1 MAVSNQTRVSTLARE
16 LGISDRELVKKA
28 GEHGMA
34 LAIFSRLD
42 GEQVTAIRTLFRT
55 QSSAA
60 AKPKRTTA
68 VGGGTVRRR
77 RVRRPTSEQPAAT
90 ADEPA
95 PIAPVG
101 VDKEPEPEPSTT
113 VRRRAAVR
121 EDRPTLRRATVE
133 EVAAPPE
140 LQPKTMT
147 APEAQPEEV
156 EAAPVP
162 VEEPAATE
170 PETQALPVAV
180 EPVAIVETAEPSAAA
195 EELPATPVEEVPEQA
210 AALVAMEET
219 TAEQPP
225 AASREEGRRIIEVDV
240 DSIGKAIDTVG
251 PAPSTNKVPRLI
263 RAKMPEV
270 LVNIPKPTLKP
281 SVVAAARADR
291 QAEQQRSVERT
302 TGRAAAP
309 PAPSAPP
316 SRDIA
321 QARRPER
328 GRKLIY
334 DRRRDGAGRFADD
347 RRRGRKRTKTKAAR
361 PQPLTVPKAEKRHLK
376 VEDTITVG
384 NLAHQ
389 MSVKATE
396 VIKKL
401 FDLGIMATI
410 NHTLDLDTVELV
422 ASEFGFTVQS
432 VAFDLES
439 YLRQPDDELATEA
452 GRSPVVT
459 VMGHVDHGKTTLLDQ
474 IRNARVAARE
484 AGGITQHI
492 GAYAVNLGTKGRVI
506 FLDTP
511 GHEAFTA
518 MRARGAE
525 ATDVIVLVVA
535 ADDGVMPQTIEAI
548 NHARAADVTLIVAI
562 NKMDKEGADVERVR
576 RELSEHKVQVEEW
589 GGDITACE
597 ISAKTGEGIDNLLET
612 LALQA
617 EIMELTANPNCDA
630 RGLVIEARLEKGRGA
645 VATLL
650 IRQGT
655 LRKGDYVVAG
665 SVYGRVR
672 AMMDD
677 TGADLAEAGPST
689 PVEIIGLSGVAV
701 AGDEFHVTLDEK
713 NAKAIVEHRQT
724 KSREKEAAKTSRVS
738 LDSMFARMEEASVK
752 ELNVIV
758 KADVH
763 GSAEALKS
771 SLQGLE
777 HEDVKVRVLHAAVG
791 GVTES
796 DIQLA
801 HASNALIFA
810 FNVRPEAKGKRL
822 ADDLGVRIMPF
833 SVIYEAIDHVLG
845 AMEGLLDPIV
855 EEVIHG
861 HAEVR
866 AVFHIAKAGQVSGC
880 YVTDGRLRRA
890 ARMRLFRDE
899 EKLWEGGVSSLKRF
913 KEDVTE
919 VSGGYECG
927 VGLTGFNKFKEGDR
941 LECFDVKMTPRKLD
955 LARPYRPPTDA
966 E

>member
-1 MAVSNQTRVSTLARE
+1 MAVSNQTRVSDLATE
-16 LGISDRELVKKA
+16 LGVSDRELVKKA
-28 GEHGMA
+28 AEHGMA

-42 GEQVTAIRTLFRT
+42 GAQTQTIRGLFKANK
-55 QSSAA
+55 SASAA
-60 AKPKRTTA
+60 RKRTTE

-77 RVRRPTSEQPAAT
+77 RVRRPTNEEIPAAQAAEVSAT
-90 ADEPA
+90 AQAAAATPA
-95 PIAPVG
+95 A
-101 VDKEPEPEPSTT
+101 ETT
-113 VRRRAAVR
+113 VRRRAVAQD
-121 EDRPTLRRATVE
+121 DRPTLRRAKVDE
-133 EVAAPPE
+133 LAAPPE
-140 LQPKTMT
+140 LQPRPMVT
-147 APEAQPEEV
+147 AEEAIAAAATEV
-156 EAAPVP
+156 ELAVEAVAETVVEPEAAPVAETVP
-162 VEEPAATE
+162 ESVVEETS
-170 PETQALPVAV
+170 PVAV
-180 EPVAIVETAEPSAAA
+180 EAEAGEAPEGETSAPTKEA
-195 EELPATPVEEVPEQA
+195 EEDTDQPVF
-210 AALVAMEET
+210 
-219 TAEQPP
+219 
-225 AASREEGRRIIEVDV
+225 EEGRRIIEVDV
-240 DSIGKAIDTVG
+240 DAIGKAIDTRVATTSG
-251 PAPSTNKVPRLI
+251 GKVPRLI
-263 RAKMPEV
+263 RAKMPES

-281 SVVAAARADR
+281 SIVAAARAER
-291 QAEQQRSVERT
+291 EAQQQRENVHEAR
-302 TGRAAAP
+302 
-309 PAPSAPP
+309 SAPAATP
-316 SRDIA
+316 SRDPG
-321 QARRPER
+321 QNKRPAR

-334 DRRRDGAGRFADD
+334 DRHRDGPGRFADD
-347 RRRGRKRTKTKAAR
+347 RRRGRKRTKTKSAV

-376 VEDTITVG
+376 IEDTITVG

-439 YLRQPDDELATEA
+439 FLHQPDPKLAA
-452 GRSPVVT
+452 DVGRPPVVT
-459 VMGHVDHGKTTLLDQ
+459 VMGHVDHGKTTLLDT
-474 IRNARVAARE
+474 IRNTRVAARE

-492 GAYAVNLGTKGRVI
+492 GACAVDLGGKGKVV

-518 MRARGAE
+518 MRARGAK

-535 ADDGVMPQTIEAI
+535 ADDGVMPQTLEAI
-548 NHARAADVTLIVAI
+548 NHAKAAEVSLIVAI
-562 NKMDKEGADVERVR
+562 NKIDKAGADVERVR
-576 RELSEHKVQVEEW
+576 RELAEKNVVVEEW
-589 GGDITACE
+589 GGDVTACE
-597 ISAKTGEGIDNLLET
+597 LSAKTGQGIDGLLET

-617 EIMELTANPNCDA
+617 EVMELTANPNCDA

-650 IRQGT
+650 MQQGT
-655 LRKGDYVVAG
+655 LRKGDFVVAG

-672 AMMDD
+672 AMRDD
-677 TGADLAEAGPST
+677 TGATLEEAGPSM
-689 PVEIIGLSGVAV
+689 PVEVIGLSGIAV
-701 AGDEFHVTLDEK
+701 AGDEFHVTPDEK
-713 NAKAIVEHRQT
+713 NAKAIVDHRMT

-763 GSAEALKS
+763 GSAEALKN
-771 SLQGLE
+771 SLEQLE
-777 HEDVKVRVLHAAVG
+777 HDDVKVRVLHAAVG

-801 HASNALIFA
+801 HASTALIFA

-822 ADDLGVRIMPF
+822 ADDLGVRILPF
-833 SVIYEAIDHVLG
+833 SVIYEAIDHVLV
-845 AMEGLLDPIV
+845 AMEGLLEPII
-855 EEVIHG
+855 EEIVHG

-866 AVFHIAKAGQVSGC
+866 AVFHIAKAGQIAGC
-880 YVTDGRLRRA
+880 YVTDGRLQRS
-890 ARMRLFRDE
+890 ARMRLSRGE
-899 EKLWEGGVSSLKRF
+899 EQLWEGGVASLKRF

-927 VGLTGFNKFKEGDR
+927 VGLTGFNKLKEGDL
-941 LECFDVKMTPRKLD
+941 LECFDVKMTPRKLEIN
-955 LARPYRPPTDA
+955 RPYRPPVVS

>member
-1 MAVSNQTRVSTLARE
+1 MAVSNQTRVSSLARE
-16 LGISDRELVKKA
+16 LGVSDRELVKKA
-28 GEHGMA
+28 AEHGMA

-42 GEQVTAIRTLFRT
+42 DAQVTTIRGLFKVRKST
-55 QSSAA
+55 PTARR
-60 AKPKRTTA
+60 RTTE

-77 RVRRPTSEQPAAT
+77 RVRRPMTEEGEAPSAATTAPAA
-90 ADEPA
+90 AA
-95 PIAPVG
+95 AAPVA
-101 VDKEPEPEPSTT
+101 VEEKTTT
-113 VRRRAAVR
+113 VRRRAVAR
-121 EDRPTLRRATVE
+121 DDRPTLRRAKVDD
-133 EVAAPPE
+133 VAAPPE
-140 LQPKTMT
+140 LQPKTMIT
-147 APEAQPEEV
+147 ADEVTAEAEAKVVEPVEEVVEAPTSEAPVVEPEPEPAPV
-156 EAAPVP
+156 EAAPVEEVVETVP
-162 VEEPAATE
+162 ETPTLEEAALAEEPPQVEEA
-170 PETQALPVAV
+170 
-180 EPVAIVETAEPSAAA
+180 
-195 EELPATPVEEVPEQA
+195 
-210 AALVAMEET
+210 
-219 TAEQPP
+219 PP
-225 AASREEGRRIIEVDV
+225 KDEGRRIIEVDV
-240 DSIGKAIDTVG
+240 DAIGKAIDTA
-251 PAPSTNKVPRLI
+251 APPPSDGKVPRLR
-263 RAKMPEV
+263 RAKMPDS

-281 SVVAAARADR
+281 SIVAAARAER
-291 QAEQQRSVERT
+291 EAQQQREAVRQDPR
-302 TGRAAAP
+302 G
-309 PAPSAPP
+309 APSGPG
-316 SRDIA
+316 
-321 QARRPER
+321 RPGSQNKRVAR

-334 DRRRDGAGRFADD
+334 DRHRDGPGRFADD
-347 RRRGRKRTKTKAAR
+347 RRRGRKRTKTKSAV

-376 VEDTITVG
+376 IEDTITVG

-439 YLRQPDDELATEA
+439 FLRQPDPELAA
-452 GRSPVVT
+452 DVGRPPVVT
-459 VMGHVDHGKTTLLDQ
+459 VMGHVDHGKTTLLDT
-474 IRNARVAARE
+474 IRNTRVAARE

-492 GAYAVNLGTKGRVI
+492 GACAVDLGGKGKVV

-518 MRARGAE
+518 MRARGAK

-535 ADDGVMPQTIEAI
+535 ADDGVMPQTLEAI
-548 NHARAADVTLIVAI
+548 NHAKAADVPIIVAI
-562 NKMDKEGADVERVR
+562 NKIDKPGADLERVR
-576 RELSEHKVQVEEW
+576 RELAEKNVVVEEW
-589 GGDITACE
+589 GGEVTACE
-597 ISAKTGEGIDNLLET
+597 ISAKTGQGIDALLDT

-650 IRQGT
+650 MQQGT
-655 LRKGDYVVAG
+655 LRKGDFVVAG

-672 AMMDD
+672 AMRDD
-677 TGADLAEAGPST
+677 SGKALEEAAPSL
-689 PVEIIGLSGVAV
+689 PVEVIGLSGIAV
-701 AGDEFHVTLDEK
+701 AGDEFHVTPDEK
-713 NAKAIVEHRQT
+713 NAKAIVDHRMA

-763 GSAEALKS
+763 GSAEALRT
-771 SLQGLE
+771 SLQELE

-801 HASNALIFA
+801 HASTALIFA

-822 ADDLGVRIMPF
+822 ADDLGVRILPF
-833 SVIYEAIDHVLG
+833 SVIYEAIDHVLL

-866 AVFHIAKAGQVSGC
+866 AVFHIAKAGQVAGC
-880 YVTDGRLRRA
+880 YVTDGRLQRS
-890 ARMRLFRDE
+890 ARMRLFRAE
-899 EKLWEGGVSSLKRF
+899 EQLWEGGVSSLKRF

-927 VGLTGFNKFKEGDR
+927 VGLAGFNKFKEGDR
-941 LECFDVKMTPRKLD
+941 LECFDVKMTPRKLEIS
-955 LARPYRPPTDA
+955 RPYRPPAVTD
-966 E
+966 

>member
-1 MAVSNQTRVSTLARE
+1 MAVSNQTRVSSLARE

-28 GEHGMA
+28 AEHGMA

-42 GEQVTAIRTLFRT
+42 EQQTKVIRGLFKVKT
-55 QSSAA
+55 STPEVAT
-60 AKPKRTTA
+60 RTTE
-68 VGGGTVRRR
+68 VGAGTVRRR
-77 RVRRPTSEQPAAT
+77 RVRRPTAEMPAESAAEATPAAAVVSET
-90 ADEPA
+90 AA
-95 PIAPVG
+95 PERG
-101 VDKEPEPEPSTT
+101 STT
-113 VRRRAAVR
+113 VRRRPAVR
-121 EDRPTLRRATVE
+121 EDRPTLRRAKADDLEVPEELRPRVMITPKAEVTEPEAEQPAEAEVAEQAPDAQPPIEVQETVDPAEPAPAPSLEEALASLAETPEVE
-133 EVAAPPE
+133 EVAA
-140 LQPKTMT
+140 
-147 APEAQPEEV
+147 
-156 EAAPVP
+156 
-162 VEEPAATE
+162 
-170 PETQALPVAV
+170 ET
-180 EPVAIVETAEPSAAA
+180 
-195 EELPATPVEEVPEQA
+195 EVPE
-210 AALVAMEET
+210 VI
-219 TAEQPP
+219 
-225 AASREEGRRIIEVDV
+225 EEGRRIIEVDV

-263 RAKMPEV
+263 RSKMPEV
-270 LVNIPKPTLKP
+270 LVNIPKPTLRP

-291 QAEQQRSVERT
+291 QAEQQRAVER
-302 TGRAAAP
+302 AAP
-309 PAPSAPP
+309 RDNSPPP
-316 SRDIA
+316 SSALAAPGRDA
-321 QARRPER
+321 ASTRRPER

-334 DRRRDGAGRFADD
+334 DRRRDGAGRFSDD
-347 RRRGRKRTKTKAAR
+347 RRRGRKRTKTKTVN

-401 FDLGIMATI
+401 FDIGIMATI

-439 YLRQPDDELATEA
+439 FLRQPEPELATET

-459 VMGHVDHGKTTLLDQ
+459 VMGHVDHGKTTLLDR

-492 GAYAVNLGTKGRVI
+492 GAYAVDMGAKGRIV

-518 MRARGAE
+518 MRARGAK

-548 NHARAADVTLIVAI
+548 NHARAADVSVIVAI
-562 NKMDKEGADVERVR
+562 NKIDKPGADVERVR
-576 RELSEHKVQVEEW
+576 RELAEHKIQVEEW
-589 GGDITACE
+589 GGDVTACE
-597 ISAKTGEGIDNLLET
+597 VSAKTGEGLDGLLET

-617 EIMELTANPNCDA
+617 EVMELTANANCDA

-650 IRQGT
+650 VQQGT
-655 LRKGDYVVAG
+655 LRRGDYVVAG

-677 TGADLAEAGPST
+677 TGADLVLAGPST

-701 AGDEFHVTLDEK
+701 AGDDFHVTPDEK

-724 KSREKEAAKTSRVS
+724 KAREREAAKTSRVS

-763 GSAEALKS
+763 GSAEALRN
-771 SLQGLE
+771 SLTELE

-801 HASNALIFA
+801 HASSALIFA

-822 ADDLGVRIMPF
+822 AEDLGVRIMPF
-833 SVIYEAIDHVLG
+833 SVIYEAIDYVLV
-845 AMEGLLDPIV
+845 AMEGMLEPIV
-855 EEVIHG
+855 EEIVHG

-866 AVFHIAKAGQVSGC
+866 AVFHIAKAGQISGC
-880 YVTDGRLRRA
+880 YVTDGRLKRS
-890 ARMRLFRDE
+890 ARMRLFREE
-899 EKLWEGGVSSLKRF
+899 EKLWEGNVASLKRF

-941 LECFDVKMTPRKLD
+941 LECFDVKMTPRKLN
-955 LARPYRPPTDA
+955 LERSYRPPTDA